1 MNAKHTPTPWAYG
14 AHSQYSNAVTDANGR
29 CICTV
34 QATSPYPITPNPTE
48 LRYYDPTK
56 ADDDS
61 IGRLIAAAPALLAA
75 LEEIAMERTAFPML
89 DATDASRFCAIARA
103 ALRLARG
110 S

>member
-34 QATSPYPITPNPTE
+34 QATSPYPITPNPSE

-61 IGRLIAAAPALLAA
+61 VGRLIAAAPALLAFVERVSNTLRLDGTARNAA
-75 LEEIAMERTAFPML
+75 LV
-89 DATDASRFCAIARA
+89 TDAADL
-103 ALRLARG
+103 LRLARG